1 LELLLIAAG
10 ALAIF
15 WLFNSDRSPLWRAI
29 EARPRTLHAADLAA
43 KFNGLLLF
51 GLSGSYLSLE
61 HCQSRQTIRF
71 TKQEADTFTVEM
83 PGVSLNETLQEGL
96 ARYAALAG
104 VKLSII
110 AEYQF
115 SVTSPDPAALE
126 SIVHA
131 TARLVGHDPT
141 SLYRVA
147 FEGPTDARVVNKYF
161 GFS

>member
-1 LELLLIAAG
+1 MELLLIAAG

-29 EARPRTLHAADLAA
+29 AARPRTLQAADLAA
-43 KFNGLLLF
+43 KFNGLLTF

-61 HCQSRQTIRF
+61 HCRSRQTIRF
-71 TKQEADTFTVEM
+71 TKQDADTFIVEVS
-83 PGVSLNETLQEGL
+83 GVSLNETLHDGL
-96 ARYAALAG
+96 ARHAALAG

-115 SVTSPDPAALE
+115 SITSPDPARLE

-131 TARLVGHDPT
+131 ITRLVGDDPT
-141 SLYRVA
+141 SLYRVG
-147 FEGPTDARVVNKYF
+147 FEGPTDARVVGKYF